1 MLYIVEN
8 KYYIC
13 YCIVKLILFLMKE
26 KIYPKTING
35 KVYYYL
41 QRTYREKIDANIIG
55 KTKDSGKSKVK
66 TKSTY
71 LGTAS
76 SIRGK
81 LINIKEPLD
90 VKYKEFGLVGAV
102 YNVAEEIGMVEI
114 LKKNIKGT
122 RYGIDN
128 WVYFLLA
135 IINRIDNST
144 SKEKMGNWAT
154 GTILPDILNFDPS
167 KLNSKSFWYASDD
180 VISEKELQDKREEK
194 PEIKKEVLTG
204 IEEGV
209 LKKIEK
215 EIIKNIKNKYDLSSN
230 IFLYDTTNFFTFFQE
245 PTRSLL
251 ARSAKSK
258 AGRNNLKH
266 IGLALSVDRQ
276 WGIPLFHSVY
286 RANSH
291 DTKTF
296 YEIITD
302 LTSVL
307 KTEFD
312 GVENMVLIIDKG
324 NNSKDNFE
332 KLNGNI
338 EWVGSLKISDYTD
351 LTDFPLNHY
360 DSNYKDFKYFQ
371 TQKEVMGVKLKLVI
385 TYNEKLYRK
394 QLHSLESGIN
404 RLEEKIRNKWSEYKR
419 PQKTVPKGV
428 KNILSQSYYK
438 DYVTIRCKKGK
449 LIFSKQQENIDKKK
463 KKFGK
468 TILFGSNLEKES
480 SNIIEQYHSKDK
492 VEDGFKILKDPHLI
506 SWRPMR
512 HWTDSKIQIFAFCN
526 VLALMLIRIMEYKAT
541 INNIKMS
548 PHVLKQELKDL
559 KKVILIYNE
568 KTARTKITHRSTV
581 QKQLWDIFKLDTLKK

>member
-1 MLYIVEN
+1 MLYIIEN

-13 YCIVKLILFLMKE
+13 YCIVNLILLLMKE

-41 QRTYREKIDANIIG
+41 QRTYREKIDTNIIG
-55 KTKDSGKSKVK
+55 TTKGSGKSKVK

-76 SIRGK
+76 SIRKK

-128 WVYFLLA
+128 WIYFLLA

-144 SKEKMGNWAT
+144 SKEKPGNWAT
-154 GTILPDILNFDPS
+154 GTILPDILNFNPS

-180 VISEKELQDKREEK
+180 VISEKKLQNKREEK
-194 PEIKKEVLTG
+194 PEIKKDVLTG
-204 IEEGV
+204 IEERV

-266 IGLALSVDRQ
+266 IGLALSVDQQ

-302 LTSVL
+302 LTNVL
-307 KTEFD
+307 KTEFY
-312 GVENMVLIIDKG
+312 GVENTVLIIDKG

-338 EWVGSLKISDYTD
+338 EWVGSLKISDYRD
-351 LTDFPLNHY
+351 LTDLPL
-360 DSNYKDFKYFQ
+360 SNYGSIYKDFKYFQ
-371 TQKEVMGVKLKLVI
+371 TQKEVMGVELKLVV

-394 QLHSLESGIN
+394 QLHSLENGID
-404 RLEEKIRNKWSEYKR
+404 RLEEKIKNKWSEYKR
-419 PQKTVPKGV
+419 SQKRVPKGV

-438 DYVTIRCKKGK
+438 DYVIIRCKKGK

-468 TILFGSNLEKES
+468 TILFGSNLKKES
-480 SNIIEQYHSKDK
+480 STIIEQYHSKDK
-492 VEDGFKILKDPHLI
+492 VEDGFKLLKDPHII
-506 SWRPMR
+506 SWSPMR
-512 HWTDSKIQIFAFCN
+512 HWTDSKIQTFAFCN
-526 VLALMLIRIMEYKAT
+526 VIALMLIRIMEYKAAT
-541 INNIKMS
+541 NNIKMS

-559 KKVILIYNE
+559 KKVILIYDE
-568 KTARTKITHRSTV
+568 KTAKTKITHRSTV
-581 QKQLWDIFKLDTLKK
+581 QKQLWNIFKLDTLKK